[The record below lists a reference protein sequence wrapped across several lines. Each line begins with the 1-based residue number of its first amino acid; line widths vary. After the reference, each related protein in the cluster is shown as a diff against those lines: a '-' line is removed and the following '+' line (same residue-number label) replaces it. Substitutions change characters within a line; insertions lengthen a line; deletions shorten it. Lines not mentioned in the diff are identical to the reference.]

1 MNLRRSVFGAV
12 APLAL
17 FSGFAHAQ
25 SSVTLYGL
33 IDTSIQYAHTGGVS
47 TTRLDSG
54 EVNTTSW
61 GVKGVEDLGDGYK
74 VLFKLENGFNVN
86 NGTQAQTN
94 KMFGREAWVGG
105 ISKYGAVQIGLNN
118 DEMAWGLIRYSMGDL
133 GHWDWGHAS
142 NNYDFFASTRISN
155 SIYYLS
161 PDIHGFKFTA
171 LYGRG
176 ANGDSTMPRTLGDT
190 AVVSASYN
198 QGPFSIEAIAET
210 QVYAETT
217 TITATTSTHSG
228 NYEFLGASYDF
239 HFVKLGALAVLHRGA
254 GNITASNF
262 SGYTDPNNIY
272 YDVSALFP
280 HVLAS
285 NGSVMVSFGQ
295 YRLQRSS
302 HGNSSS
308 WGVRYDYHLSPRTG
322 VYAGVAGILNGSEA
336 SFTQTGAQQTGIPV
350 SPGKNE
356 LALLVGMMHRF

>member
-1 MNLRRSVFGAV
+1 
-12 APLAL
+12 
-17 FSGFAHAQ
+17 
-25 SSVTLYGL
+25 
-33 IDTSIQYAHTGGVS
+33 
-47 TTRLDSG
+47 
-54 EVNTTSW
+54 
-61 GVKGVEDLGDGYK
+61 
-74 VLFKLENGFNVN
+74 
-86 NGTQAQTN
+86 
-94 KMFGREAWVGG
+94 
-105 ISKYGAVQIGLNN
+105 
-118 DEMAWGLIRYSMGDL
+118 
-133 GHWDWGHAS
+133 
-142 NNYDFFASTRISN
+142 
-155 SIYYLS
+155 
-161 PDIHGFKFTA
+161 
-171 LYGRG
+171 
-176 ANGDSTMPRTLGDT
+176 MPRTLGDT

-198 QGPFSIEAIAET
+198 QGNFSIEAIAET
-210 QVYAETT
+210 QVYAQTT
-217 TITATTSTHSG
+217 TITAATSTHSG
-228 NYEFLGASYDF
+228 NYEFLGTSYDF

-262 SGYTDPNNIY
+262 AGYTDPNNVY